1 MTLIFFSILIVLS
14 IFLISW
20 VLGKYYTK
28 RLVAL
33 NTRMKQVQDGQLSLD
48 MEVEESDEIGEL
60 FRSFGYMTKELRKLM
75 LEQYRLGKNVKT
87 AELRA
92 LQAQINPHFL
102 YNTLDL
108 INWEAMD
115 YNAPEI
121 MEIARNLAQFYRISL
136 NKGRQIVRV
145 EEELNHVRAY
155 VKIENYHFDN
165 AIHLQIDADEGVEEL
180 ACINIILQPFVENA
194 IMYSIAKAP
203 DRETCRIHIR
213 AACEGQDL
221 VFRITDNGF
230 GMSREQIERIFEENS
245 YDVSHGYGAKNV
257 NFRIKLCYG
266 EEYGVFYESEIG
278 KGTTVTVRIPAMTPE
293 EAERKLQ

>member
-1 MTLIFFSILIVLS
+1 
-14 IFLISW
+14 
-20 VLGKYYTK
+20 
-28 RLVAL
+28 
-33 NTRMKQVQDGQLSLD
+33 
-48 MEVEESDEIGEL
+48 
-60 FRSFGYMTKELRKLM
+60 MTKELRKLM

-121 MEIARNLAQFYRISL
+121 MEIARNLARFYRISL

-155 VKIENYHFDN
+155 VRIENYHFDD
-165 AIHLQIDADEGVEEL
+165 AIHLEIEAEEGVEEL

-203 DRETCRIHIR
+203 DREECNIHIR
-213 AACEGQDL
+213 AVREGEDL

-230 GMSREQIERIFEENS
+230 GMTPEQIERIFEENS

-266 EEYGVFYESEIG
+266 EEYGVFYESEVG
-278 KGTTVTVRIPAMTPE
+278 KGTTVTVRVPALTPE
-293 EAERKLQ
+293 EAEKKLQ

>member
-1 MTLIFFSILIVLS
+1 
-14 IFLISW
+14 
-20 VLGKYYTK
+20 
-28 RLVAL
+28 
-33 NTRMKQVQDGQLSLD
+33 
-48 MEVEESDEIGEL
+48 
-60 FRSFGYMTKELRKLM
+60 M

>member
-1 MTLIFFSILIVLS
+1 
-14 IFLISW
+14 
-20 VLGKYYTK
+20 
-28 RLVAL
+28 
-33 NTRMKQVQDGQLSLD
+33 
-48 MEVEESDEIGEL
+48 
-60 FRSFGYMTKELRKLM
+60 M

-145 EEELNHVRAY
+145 EEEL
-155 VKIENYHFDN
+155 
-165 AIHLQIDADEGVEEL
+165 HLQIDADEGVEEL

-245 YDVSHGYGAKNV
+245 YDVSLGYGAKNV
-257 NFRIKLCYG
+257 NFRIMLCYG
-266 EEYGVFYESEIG
+266 EE
-278 KGTTVTVRIPAMTPE
+278 
-293 EAERKLQ
+293 

>member
-1 MTLIFFSILIVLS
+1 M
-14 IFLISW
+14 ISW